1 MISTNSSANFAPA
14 AAPKSDGP
22 HVTEDEVHMSHALA
36 LAARGLGRTW
46 PNPAVGCVIV
56 KAGRIIGRGW
66 TQPGGRPHAE
76 RMALAQAGAQ
86 AEGATAYVTL
96 EPCAH
101 HGRTSPCAEA
111 LVAAK
116 VARVVTAQTDPD
128 PRVSG
133 RGHAILRDAGLAVTE
148 GVLEPR
154 ARALQAGFL
163 KRMTEG
169 LPFVTLKLATTLD
182 GRIATASG
190 ESRWITGPAARR
202 AVHQMRL
209 AHDAVLTTSATAL
222 ADDPDLT
229 ARDIGA
235 SHQPLRILG
244 DTRLRVP
251 AASRLGQT
259 AALHPVWVLHGRD
272 ATPNG
277 WDQTHA
283 RLIAAPTDGDHLDL
297 PAIFRLLAAEG
308 LTRVLIEAG
317 GQFAA
322 ALIRANLVD
331 ELALFQAG
339 CLIGGD
345 GIPVLGPLALTA
357 LADAPRPRLIDATTL
372 GPDTLTRWSF

>member
-1 MISTNSSANFAPA
+1 MISTNLSANCAPA

-148 GVLEPR
+148 AVLEPR

-163 KRMTEG
+163 KRITEG

-235 SHQPLRILG
+235 SHQPLRILA

-259 AALHPVWVLHGRD
+259 AALHPVWVLHGPD
-272 ATPNG
+272 AAPNG

-283 RLIAAPTDGDHLDL
+283 RLITAPTDGDHLDL
-297 PAIFRLLAAEG
+297 PATFRLLAAEG
-308 LTRVLIEAG
+308 LTRILIEAG

-345 GIPVLGPLALTA
+345 GIPVLGPLGLTA

>member
-1 MISTNSSANFAPA
+1 
-14 AAPKSDGP
+14 
-22 HVTEDEVHMSHALA
+22 MSHALA

-116 VARVVTAQTDPD
+116 VARVVTGQTDPD

-148 GVLEPR
+148 AVLEPR

-235 SHQPLRILG
+235 SHQPLRILA
-244 DTRLRVP
+244 DTPLRVP

-259 AALHPVWVLHGRD
+259 AALHPVWVLHGPD
-272 ATPNG
+272 AAPNG

-283 RLIAAPTDGDHLDL
+283 RLITAPTDGDHLDL
-297 PAIFRLLAAEG
+297 PATFRLLAAEG
-308 LTRVLIEAG
+308 LTRILIEAG

-345 GIPVLGPLALTA
+345 GIPVLGPLGLTA

>member
-1 MISTNSSANFAPA
+1 
-14 AAPKSDGP
+14 
-22 HVTEDEVHMSHALA
+22 MSHALA

-76 RMALAQAGAQ
+76 RVALAQAGAQ

-116 VARVVTAQTDPD
+116 VTRVVTAQTDPD

-133 RGHAILRDAGLAVTE
+133 RGHAILRAAGLAVTE

-163 KRMTEG
+163 KRITEG

-190 ESRWITGPAARR
+190 ESRWITGPLARR

-209 AHDAVLTTSATAL
+209 THDAVLTTSATAL

-235 SHQPLRILG
+235 SHQPLRLLA
-244 DTRLRVP
+244 DRRLRVP
-251 AASRLGQT
+251 ATSRLGQT
-259 AALHPVWVLHGRD
+259 AALHTVWVLHGPD

-277 WDQTHA
+277 WDQTSA
-283 RLIAAPTDGDHLDL
+283 RLIAATTNGAHLDL
-297 PAIFRLLAAEG
+297 PAAFRLLAAEG
-308 LTRVLIEAG
+308 LTRILIEAG

-322 ALIRANLVD
+322 ALIRAKLVD

-345 GIPVLGPLALTA
+345 GFPVLGPLGLIALN
-357 LADAPRPRLIDATTL
+357 DAPRPRLIDATTL

>member
-1 MISTNSSANFAPA
+1 MISTNLSANCAPA

-148 GVLEPR
+148 AVLEPR

-163 KRMTEG
+163 KRITEG

-235 SHQPLRILG
+235 SHQPLRILA

-259 AALHPVWVLHGRD
+259 AALHPVWVLHGPD
-272 ATPNG
+272 AAPNG

-297 PAIFRLLAAEG
+297 PATFRLLAAEG

-345 GIPVLGPLALTA
+345 GIPVLGPLGLTA